1 MNVWL
6 LGESPE
12 ARKPKVFERV
22 RLREKRREFGFEGSR
37 ESRELKT
44 EGFRACPASREAER
58 IRLRRKQRSKGSGG
72 NFLVNNNWWKHLKTI
87 NHHKWLVMKNCF
99 RLGMYKQGLLH
110 DLSKYSPTEFLVGV
124 KYYQGN
130 RSPNNAEREDK
141 GYTSAWL
148 HHKGRNKHHLEYWL
162 DYDLVNGGVTGM
174 KMPVKYVVEMFCDRI
189 AASKNYNKDTYT
201 DRMPLEYFQK
211 GKAKA
216 LLHPESAALLEKLL
230 TMLAEQGEDK
240 TFDYIKRE
248 ILTKE
253 VRREKI

>member
-1 MNVWL
+1 MPSECMAI
-6 LGESPE
+6 G
-12 ARKPKVFERV
+12 
-22 RLREKRREFGFEGSR
+22 REPRSE
-37 ESRELKT
+37 KT
-44 EGFRACPASREAER
+44 EGFRACPASKEAER
-58 IRLRRKQRSKGSGG
+58 IRLREKWRKPGAENRRFSSVSGFEGSRENSASREGR
-72 NFLVNNNWWKHLKTI
+72 FYMNNNWWKHLKTI

-189 AASKNYNKDTYT
+189 AASRNYNKDAYT